1 MKEPVHDLQEVEP
14 EAAGTVTL
22 DIAPDIVVD
31 PGTVVV
37 ADNFAADN
45 LASSL
50 AGNPTGC
57 PADSSTVGKGFVG
70 NFAAAAARTVAGT
83 GNLVADSP
91 AAGTAAPSIAVG
103 EGEEEVAERLGVD

>member
-14 EAAGTVTL
+14 EAAGTITL
-22 DIAPDIVVD
+22 DIAPDTVVD

-50 AGNPTGC
+50 AGNPTGS
-57 PADSSTVGKGFVG
+57 PAGSSTVGKGFVG
-70 NFAAAAARTVAGT
+70 NFATAAARTVAGT

-91 AAGTAAPSIAVG
+91 AAGTAAPSIAVE

>member
-14 EAAGTVTL
+14 EAAGTITL
-22 DIAPDIVVD
+22 DIAPDTVVD

-50 AGNPTGC
+50 AGNPTGS

-70 NFAAAAARTVAGT
+70 NFAAAARTVAGT

>member
-1 MKEPVHDLQEVEP
+1 VKEPVHDLQEVEP

-70 NFAAAAARTVAGT
+70 NFAAAARTVAGT

-103 EGEEEVAERLGVD
+103 EGQEEVAERLGVD

>member
-14 EAAGTVTL
+14 EAAGTITL
-22 DIAPDIVVD
+22 DIAPDTVVD
-31 PGTVVV
+31 PGTIVV
-37 ADNFAADN
+37 ADN

-50 AGNPTGC
+50 AGNPTGS

-70 NFAAAAARTVAGT
+70 NFAADAARTVAET

-91 AAGTAAPSIAVG
+91 AAGTAAPSIAIG
-103 EGEEEVAERLGVD
+103 EGEEVVAERLEVD